1 MEWIAAIC
9 AAAAMAGLVVA
20 IAAFAGWATPEHARR
35 RGTAERKLRA
45 MAGLD
50 GGRARAAWWRTRRT
64 RVLAGC
70 AVAVAVWL
78 TTGWPMAGL
87 LSGLVAANLVWLL
100 NPGREHAERIARLE
114 GLQEWVRRLADVHTT
129 GLSLEQSIRASAAKV
144 PASIEPHIKLL
155 VGRLAAGWPTRA
167 AYRAFGDDLDDVTA
181 DMVVAM
187 MLLHVQ
193 DRGDGLSRAFKELA
207 GALQEEVLMRRKVE
221 ADRAKPR
228 ANMRWVVMFCL
239 VVFGL
244 SMFSG
249 SYVGPYSSPLGVLA
263 MIGFALAFVGMV
275 AWMRSMANMRPTPRF
290 LSSADRTKS
299 LAERTS
305 DRTTEVPQ

>member
-1 MEWIAAIC
+1 MESIAALC
-9 AAAAMAGLVVA
+9 AAVAVAGLVVA
-20 IAAFAGWATPEHARR
+20 VAAFAGWATPENARR
-35 RGTAERKLRA
+35 RGHAERRLRA
-45 MAGLD
+45 LAGFD
-50 GGRARAAWWRTRRT
+50 GGQARAAWWRTRRT
-64 RVLAGC
+64 RVLAGGG
-70 AVAVAVWL
+70 VAVAVWL
-78 TTGWPMAGL
+78 VTGWPMAGL
-87 LSGLVAANLVWLL
+87 LSGLVAGNVVWLL
-100 NPGREHAERIARLE
+100 NPGREHAMRIARLE
-114 GLQEWVRRLADVHTT
+114 GLEEWVRRLADIHTT
-129 GLSLEQSIRASAAKV
+129 GLSLEQSIRSSAPKV
-144 PASIEPHIKLL
+144 PAAIEPQAKLL

-193 DRGDGLSRAFKELA
+193 DRGGGLSRAFKELA
-207 GALQEEVLMRRKVE
+207 SCVQEEVLMRRKVE

-228 ANMRWVVMFCL
+228 ANMRWIVLFCL
-239 VVFGL
+239 VVFAL

-263 MIGFALAFVGMV
+263 MVGFALGFAAMV

-299 LAERTS
+299 LAERT
-305 DRTTEVPQ
+305 TEVQP